1 MSATRRPPCS
11 RCMPRQR
18 PSTMVGERR
27 RGTPVAH
34 AAGTFAIY
42 AENGGHEA
50 LAGEDAAPVTV
61 APAAAN
67 GWAATRS
74 RSRCAWRVRA
84 RKRSSGGEASRAGL
98 QACTRRASCKATQPL
113 AGEPR
118 LVEHE
123 GEPVSAVP
131 QPRATPDRLA
141 RGAVLQPAQPAPEPA
156 QPAAL
161 AGARRV

>member
-1 MSATRRPPCS
+1 
-11 RCMPRQR
+11 MPRQR

-74 RSRCAWRVRA
+74 RSRCAWRARG
-84 RKRSSGGEASRAGL
+84 RKRSIRRWSERGRLASLHETSQL
-98 QACTRRASCKATQPL
+98 QGDQPL
-113 AGEPR
+113 AGW
-118 LVEHE
+118 
-123 GEPVSAVP
+123 
-131 QPRATPDRLA
+131 
-141 RGAVLQPAQPAPEPA
+141 
-156 QPAAL
+156 
-161 AGARRV
+161 